1 MRIMIDDGLQKIINE
16 FKTKNITLNIDETED
31 KTLFLNKL
39 QEINNK
45 LYEKYDLTDEVLK
58 LQVWINT
65 KRNEYNIT
73 DTSEVIHT
81 DKDGKNF
88 VQ

>member
-1 MRIMIDDGLQKIINE
+1 MIDDGLQKIINE

-45 LYEKYDLTDEVLK
+45 LYEKYNLTDEVLK

>member
-1 MRIMIDDGLQKIINE
+1 MIDDGLQKIINE